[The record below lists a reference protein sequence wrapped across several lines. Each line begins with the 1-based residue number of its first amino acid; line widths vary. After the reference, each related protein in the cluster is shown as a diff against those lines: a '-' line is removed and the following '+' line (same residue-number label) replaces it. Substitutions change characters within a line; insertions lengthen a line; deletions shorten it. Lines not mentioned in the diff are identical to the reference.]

1 MVDPTIRSTLKPGM
15 KVSIVLKQDQATGKL
30 TDGIIKDI
38 LTNSPQHHRG
48 IKVRL
53 ASGQIGR
60 VRKVW

>member
-1 MVDPTIRSTLKPGM
+1 MADPTIRSTLKPGM
-15 KVSIVLKQDQATGKL
+15 KVSIVLKQDQTTGKL

-53 ASGQIGR
+53 TSGQVGR

>member
-1 MVDPTIRSTLKPGM
+1 MADATIRSTLKPGM
-15 KVSIVLKQDQATGKL
+15 KVSIVLKQDQITGKL

-53 ASGQIGR
+53 TSGQIGR